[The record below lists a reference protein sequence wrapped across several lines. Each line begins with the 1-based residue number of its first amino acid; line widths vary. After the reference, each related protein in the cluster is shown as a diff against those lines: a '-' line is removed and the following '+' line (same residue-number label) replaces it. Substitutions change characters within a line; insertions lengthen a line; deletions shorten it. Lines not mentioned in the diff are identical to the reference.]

1 MQVEKKQRLFAYR
14 KIEFGTLEENS
25 VYGEILFFRRLGK
38 CDSQI
43 ICYNRL
49 QLFEY

>member
-38 CDSQI
+38 CNSQI
-43 ICYNRL
+43 ICYNRSYCL
-49 QLFEY
+49 EF